1 MKKVKLTISG
11 MHCGSCAGNIERA
24 IKKIPGVKECRVS
37 AITNKGFVEADDGAS
52 EEEMKKAVAKVGY
65 KVLVVEKV

>member
-1 MKKVKLTISG
+1 MKKLKLTIAG

-37 AITNKGFVEADDGAS
+37 AVTNKGFVEAEDSAN

-65 KVLVVEKV
+65 KVVSVERS